1 MTRLVRYFHV
11 VWVTPPHQWSEALER
26 WRGGPAVLRE
36 DESGLMVYTAEA
48 WLPLFFRPRWLVKY
62 TAAARLRR
70 ARNLLV
76 KRGCKRV
83 VLYVWRPTFADSL
96 DLVQADLSCYHID
109 DEYSFSPHESVTSD
123 SEVQLLRRVDQVII
137 HSAKLLDKKGEFNP
151 HRALVPNG
159 VDYNAYA
166 GSRPEP
172 LDLAKIPHPRIGYTG
187 QLKRQVD
194 WALMVELV
202 ATHPEWSFVFVGPVS
217 PHPELRAIFDAL
229 SRQGNVHF
237 LGAKSAQELAAYPQH
252 FDVCLMPYVID
263 DYTRY
268 IYPLKLHEYL
278 ASGTPTVGSP
288 IPALKEFAG
297 IVALADT
304 PEGWSSAISE
314 ALAPLARSAAQRAA
328 RQEVA
333 RRFDWDALVGR
344 IAGIFAARLGVEA
357 APPES

>member
-1 MTRLVRYFHV
+1 
-11 VWVTPPHQWSEALER
+11 
-26 WRGGPAVLRE
+26 
-36 DESGLMVYTAEA
+36 
-48 WLPLFFRPRWLVKY
+48 
-62 TAAARLRR
+62 
-70 ARNLLV
+70 
-76 KRGCKRV
+76 
-83 VLYVWRPTFADSL
+83 
-96 DLVQADLSCYHID
+96 
-109 DEYSFSPHESVTSD
+109 
-123 SEVQLLRRVDQVII
+123 VII

>member
-1 MTRLVRYFHV
+1 MTRLARHFHV
-11 VWVTPPHQWSEALER
+11 VWVTPPHQWREALER
-26 WRGGPAVLRE
+26 WRRGPAVLRE
-36 DESGLMVYTAEA
+36 DDSGLVVYTPEA
-48 WLPLFFRPRWLVKY
+48 WLPLFFRPRWLARR

-70 ARNLLV
+70 ARDVLM
-76 KRGCKRV
+76 KRGCTRV

-109 DEYSFSPHESVTSD
+109 DEYSFSPQELATSD
-123 SEVQLLRRVDQVII
+123 TEEQLLRRVDQVII
-137 HSAKLLDKKGEFNP
+137 HSEKLLEKKGKFSS

-166 GSRPEP
+166 SSQPEP
-172 LDLAKIPHPRIGYTG
+172 LDLANIPHPRIGYTG
-187 QLKRQVD
+187 QLKRQVNWD
-194 WALMVELV
+194 LMAELV

-229 SRQGNVHF
+229 SRHANVHF
-237 LGAKSAQELAAYPQH
+237 LGAKSAQALAAYPQH
-252 FDVCLMPYVID
+252 FDVCLMPYVMD

-304 PEGWSSAISE
+304 PEGWSGAIAE
-314 ALAPLARSAAQRAA
+314 ALEPPARSAAQRAV
-328 RQEVA
+328 RQGVA

-344 IAGIFAARLGVEA
+344 IAGILAARLGIGS
-357 APPES
+357 PPTES